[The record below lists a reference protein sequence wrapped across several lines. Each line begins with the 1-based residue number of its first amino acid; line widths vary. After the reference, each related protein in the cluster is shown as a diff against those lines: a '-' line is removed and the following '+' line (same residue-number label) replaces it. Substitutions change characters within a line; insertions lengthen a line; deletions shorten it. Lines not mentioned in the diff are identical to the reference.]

1 MKTLATNGRMTFD
14 RWLETW
20 GIYMEKILPNLKDKP
35 VELNDVQIA
44 EWIRLN
50 QLRNVARKWS
60 VEGLLPQEAK
70 KR

>member
-35 VELNDVQIA
+35 VVTDEKIVYMTSLFKLQMK
-44 EWIRLN
+44 
-50 QLRNVARKWS
+50 ARKWS
-60 VEGLLPQEAK
+60 VEGLSPQEAK